1 MPPLR
6 PSDAR
11 RRSEPRRLSD
21 KERAEWLSF
30 AQALGARPLRPADP
44 APVPA
49 SVPAPV
55 TTAPVAPIAASAA
68 AIPAPTVVSRT
79 APQPG
84 TRPRLA
90 ELTVGGP
97 AAGLDHASWDRLRR
111 GRMRPQRVLDLHGRT
126 AQAAFGAFEHFIRT
140 ARADG
145 IRCVEIVTG
154 RGAGEGGVL
163 RRELPLWLNLPQM
176 RGAILAATH
185 PHRANV
191 GAVVLLLRRIR

>member
-1 MPPLR
+1 MPPPHR
-6 PSDAR
+6 SDPR
-11 RRSEPRRLSD
+11 CRSDPRRLSD

-30 AQALGARPLRPADP
+30 THALGAKPLRPP
-44 APVPA
+44 APAAEPA
-49 SVPAPV
+49 LPPALPPLSS
-55 TTAPVAPIAASAA
+55 APVAS
-68 AIPAPTVVSRT
+68 PAPLPPPPNKLR
-79 APQPG
+79 AKP
-84 TRPRLA
+84 RPV

-97 AAGLDHASWDRLRR
+97 AAGLDSASWERLRR

-126 AQAAFGAFEHFIRT
+126 VQAAFNAFEHFIAA

-163 RRELPLWLNLPQM
+163 RRELPHWINLPQM

-191 GAVVLLLRRIR
+191 GAVVLLLRRVR

>member
-1 MPPLR
+1 VPP
-6 PSDAR
+6 R

-30 AQALGARPLRPADP
+30 TQALGAKPLRASEAVSLVAAAPGLAKP
-44 APVPA
+44 AP
-49 SVPAPV
+49 PV
-55 TTAPVAPIAASAA
+55 TVPEPSSPTAA
-68 AIPAPTVVSRT
+68 
-79 APQPG
+79 QP
-84 TRPRLA
+84 RVKPKLV

-97 AAGLDHASWDRLRR
+97 AAGLDSASWERLRR

-126 AQAAFGAFEHFIRT
+126 VQAAFGAFEHFIGA

>member
-1 MPPLR
+1 VPP
-6 PSDAR
+6 P
-11 RRSEPRRLSD
+11 RRSDPRRSDPRRLSD
-21 KERAEWLSF
+21 KERAEWLTF
-30 AQALGARPLRPADP
+30 THALGAKPLRPAE
-44 APVPA
+44 ATKAIAVA
-49 SVPAPV
+49 SVPVAPV
-55 TTAPVAPIAASAA
+55 VTGPLSG
-68 AIPAPTVVSRT
+68 PAPASPPR
-79 APQPG
+79 A
-84 TRPRLA
+84 TRPIRPTLG

-97 AAGLDHASWDRLRR
+97 AAGLDSASWDRLRR
-111 GRMRPQRVLDLHGRT
+111 GRMRPERVLDLHGRT
-126 AQAAFGAFEHFIRT
+126 VQAAFGAFEHFIGA

-154 RGAGEGGVL
+154 RGAGEGGAL

>member
-1 MPPLR
+1 VPP
-6 PSDAR
+6 P
-11 RRSEPRRLSD
+11 RRSDPRRLSD
-21 KERAEWLSF
+21 RERAEWLSF
-30 AQALGARPLRPADP
+30 THALGAKPLRPSDP
-44 APVPA
+44 GRLIEAALAPPQ
-49 SVPAPV
+49 PV
-55 TTAPVAPIAASAA
+55 SAA
-68 AIPAPTVVSRT
+68 AVADPLPLPPEPPKRRAKPKLR
-79 APQPG
+79 
-84 TRPRLA
+84 

-97 AAGLDHASWDRLRR
+97 AAGLDSASWEKLRR

-126 AQAAFGAFEHFIRT
+126 VQAAFGAFEQFIGT

-154 RGAGEGGVL
+154 RGAGEGGAL

>member
-1 MPPLR
+1 MPPPHR
-6 PSDAR
+6 SDPR
-11 RRSEPRRLSD
+11 CRSDPRRLSD

-30 AQALGARPLRPADP
+30 THALGAKPLRPP
-44 APVPA
+44 APAAEPA
-49 SVPAPV
+49 LPPALPPLSSGPVASPAPLPPPPNKLR
-55 TTAPVAPIAASAA
+55 AKPRPV
-68 AIPAPTVVSRT
+68 
-79 APQPG
+79 
-84 TRPRLA
+84 

-97 AAGLDHASWDRLRR
+97 AAGLDSASWERLRR

-126 AQAAFGAFEHFIRT
+126 VQAAFNAFEHFIAA

-163 RRELPLWLNLPQM
+163 RRELPHWINLPQM

-191 GAVVLLLRRIR
+191 GAVVLLLRRVR

>member
-1 MPPLR
+1 MPP
-6 PSDAR
+6 R

-30 AQALGARPLRPADP
+30 TQAMGARPLRVSEASGVPEVGP
-44 APVPA
+44 APALPTPA
-49 SVPAPV
+49 IPVAAAAPRPAP
-55 TTAPVAPIAASAA
+55 AP
-68 AIPAPTVVSRT
+68 
-79 APQPG
+79 
-84 TRPRLA
+84 RPRGQAKLV

-97 AAGLDHASWDRLRR
+97 AAGLDSASWERLRR

-126 AQAAFGAFEHFIRT
+126 VPAAFSAFEHFIGA

-154 RGAGEGGVL
+154 RGAGEGGAL

-191 GAVVLLLRRIR
+191 GAVVLLLRRVR

>member
-1 MPPLR
+1 MPPSRR
-6 PSDAR
+6 PD
-11 RRSEPRRLSD
+11 PRRLSD

-30 AQALGARPLRPADP
+30 THALGAKPLRPSEPVSVITP
-44 APVPA
+44 ASAPVGPVTPGLVSVPA
-49 SVPAPV
+49 SLPAVRPKL
-55 TTAPVAPIAASAA
+55 
-68 AIPAPTVVSRT
+68 RGK
-79 APQPG
+79 PG
-84 TRPRLA
+84 FA

-97 AAGLDHASWDRLRR
+97 AAGLDSASWEKLRR

-126 AQAAFGAFEHFIRT
+126 VQAAFGAFEHFIGA

-154 RGAGEGGVL
+154 RGAGEGGAL

-176 RGAILAATH
+176 RGCILAATH

>member
-1 MPPLR
+1 VPPPRRSDLPR
-6 PSDAR
+6 FSDAR
-11 RRSEPRRLSD
+11 RRSDPRRLSD

-30 AQALGARPLRPADP
+30 THALGAKPLRPHEPPRGIDF
-44 APVPA
+44 APVPR
-49 SVPAPV
+49 APV
-55 TTAPVAPIAASAA
+55 SSPPVTAAVPSP
-68 AIPAPTVVSRT
+68 PP
-79 APQPG
+79 P
-84 TRPRLA
+84 PRLRTQSKPV
-90 ELTVGGP
+90 EVTVGGP
-97 AAGLDHASWDRLRR
+97 AAGLDSASWERLRR

-126 AQAAFGAFEHFIRT
+126 VQAAFAAFERFIGA

-154 RGAGEGGVL
+154 RGAGEGGAL

-185 PHRANV
+185 PHRANL

>member
-1 MPPLR
+1 MPPPHR
-6 PSDAR
+6 SDPR
-11 RRSEPRRLSD
+11 CRSDPRRLSD

-30 AQALGARPLRPADP
+30 THALGAKPLRPP
-44 APVPA
+44 APAAEPA
-49 SVPAPV
+49 LPPALPPLSSGPVASPAPLPPPPNKLR
-55 TTAPVAPIAASAA
+55 TKPRPV
-68 AIPAPTVVSRT
+68 
-79 APQPG
+79 
-84 TRPRLA
+84 

-97 AAGLDHASWDRLRR
+97 AAGLDSASWERLRR

-126 AQAAFGAFEHFIRT
+126 VQAAFNAFEHFIAA

-163 RRELPLWLNLPQM
+163 RRELPHWINLPQM

-191 GAVVLLLRRIR
+191 GAVVLLLRRVR

>member
-1 MPPLR
+1 MP
-6 PSDAR
+6 
-11 RRSEPRRLSD
+11 PRRLSD

-30 AQALGARPLRPADP
+30 AQAMGAKPLRPPPAMLAEASGPAAAPADAARQAAGGP
-44 APVPA
+44 PVPLM
-49 SVPAPV
+49 P
-55 TTAPVAPIAASAA
+55 
-68 AIPAPTVVSRT
+68 PT
-79 APQPG
+79 P
-84 TRPRLA
+84 RPRPKLA
-90 ELTVGGP
+90 ELTVGSL
-97 AAGLDHASWDRLRR
+97 AAGLDQASWEKLRR
-111 GRMRPQRVLDLHGRT
+111 GRMRPERVLDLHGRT
-126 AQAAFGAFEHFIRT
+126 AQAAFWAFERFIGA

-163 RRELPLWLNLPQM
+163 RRELPLWINLPQM

>member
-1 MPPLR
+1 VPPPR
-6 PSDAR
+6 RSDHR
-11 RRSEPRRLSD
+11 RRSDPRRLSD

-30 AQALGARPLRPADP
+30 TQALGAKPLRPSEPVAGP
-44 APVPA
+44 APLAVTVA
-49 SVPAPV
+49 VTPV
-55 TTAPVAPIAASAA
+55 SSGPVSAPIVSAPGPSPRSPGKL
-68 AIPAPTVVSRT
+68 PAKAGLV
-79 APQPG
+79 
-84 TRPRLA
+84 

-97 AAGLDHASWDRLRR
+97 AAGLDSASWERLRR
-111 GRMRPQRVLDLHGRT
+111 GRIRPQRVLDLHGRT
-126 AQAAFGAFEHFIRT
+126 VQAAFGAFQDFIRA

-154 RGAGEGGVL
+154 RGAGEGGAL

-191 GAVVLLLRRIR
+191 GAVVLLLRRVR

>member
-1 MPPLR
+1 MPPPRR
-6 PSDAR
+6 PDPR
-11 RRSEPRRLSD
+11 RRSDPRRLSD

-30 AQALGARPLRPADP
+30 THALGAKPLRPP
-44 APVPA
+44 APVATPAAAPIAVTPGAPA
-49 SVPAPV
+49 SVALPAPLPPPR
-55 TTAPVAPIAASAA
+55 AKR
-68 AIPAPTVVSRT
+68 PAKP
-79 APQPG
+79 PHI
-84 TRPRLA
+84 
-90 ELTVGGP
+90 ELTIGGP
-97 AAGLDHASWDRLRR
+97 AAGVDSASWDRLRR

-126 AQAAFGAFEHFIRT
+126 VQAAFVAFEHFIGA

-154 RGAGEGGVL
+154 RGAGEGGAL

>member
-1 MPPLR
+1 MP
-6 PSDAR
+6 
-11 RRSEPRRLSD
+11 PRRLSD

-30 AQALGARPLRPADP
+30 AQLLGAKPLQPIQ
-44 APVPA
+44 PVA
-49 SVPAPV
+49 
-55 TTAPVAPIAASAA
+55 APVAAAVPLPE
-68 AIPAPTVVSRT
+68 PAKT
-79 APQPG
+79 AGG
-84 TRPRLA
+84 TASLATPALLKPPPAKPKLA
-90 ELTVGGP
+90 EISVGNA
-97 AAGLDHASWDRLRR
+97 AAGLDGASWDRLRR
-111 GRMRPQRVLDLHGRT
+111 GRMRPERVLDLHGRT
-126 AQAAFGAFEHFIRT
+126 AQAAFAAFERFIAA

-163 RRELPLWLNLPQM
+163 RRELPLWINLPQL